1 MPYVRYN
8 LITFDS
14 EKRDA
19 MMPVFIGALDKAT
32 EITGPGMLR
41 AVRVHFDTA
50 QGADTFGSD
59 GNRLMLIGFYDD
71 KQTAEAARER
81 VKADFS
87 TLSEFVVGEPIVRE
101 GEIIWS
107 FDADGA
113 PSGSQVIPGYMRH
126 TVVGIDP
133 SKLDAIVAYAD
144 SAVGVVKSISGLRRI
159 RIAAVKSTPPFK
171 SEDRMIVSTAFDS
184 KEASDASS
192 EQTASIWS
200 GFAEFMAEDPER
212 RFVAGD
218 LIYAYNR

>member
-1 MPYVRYN
+1 MPYVRHN
-8 LITFDS
+8 LMTFDP

-19 MMPVFIGALDKAT
+19 MMSVLNTGLDRVN
-32 EITGPGMLR
+32 EIPGLR

-50 QGADTFGSD
+50 QGAD
-59 GNRLMLIGFYDD
+59 NRLVITGFYDD
-71 KQTAEAARER
+71 KQAAEAAQER
-81 VKADFS
+81 VKADLS

-126 TVVGIDP
+126 TVVSIDP

-144 SAVGVVKSISGLRRI
+144 SAVGSVKSISGLRRI

-192 EQTASIWS
+192 DQTASIWS

>member
-8 LITFDS
+8 LIAFDS
-14 EKRDA
+14 GKRDA
-19 MMPVFIGALDKAT
+19 MMPVLNRGLDKAN
-32 EITGPGMLR
+32 EIPGLR

-59 GNRLMLIGFYDD
+59 GNRLMIIGFYDD
-71 KQTAEAARER
+71 KQTADAARER

-113 PSGSQVIPGYMRH
+113 PSGNQVIPGYMRH
-126 TVVGIDP
+126 TVVSIDP
-133 SKLDAIVAYAD
+133 SKLDNIVAHAD
-144 SAVGVVKSISGLRRI
+144 TAVGALNSMSGLRRI
-159 RIAAVKSTPPFK
+159 RVAAVKSTPPFK

-200 GFAEFMAEDPER
+200 GFAEFMSEDPER

>member
-1 MPYVRYN
+1 MPYVRHN
-8 LITFDS
+8 LMTFDP

-19 MMPVFIGALDKAT
+19 MMSVLNSGLDRVN
-32 EITGPGMLR
+32 EIPGLR

-50 QGADTFGSD
+50 QGAD
-59 GNRLMLIGFYDD
+59 NRLVITGFYDD
-71 KQTAEAARER
+71 KQAAEAAQER
-81 VKADFS
+81 VKADLS

-126 TVVGIDP
+126 TVVSIDP

-192 EQTASIWS
+192 EQTAGIWS
-200 GFAEFMAEDPER
+200 GFAGFIAEDPER

>member
-8 LITFDS
+8 LIAFDS
-14 EKRDA
+14 GKRDA
-19 MMPVFIGALDKAT
+19 MMPVLNRGLDKAN
-32 EITGPGMLR
+32 EIPGLR

-59 GNRLMLIGFYDD
+59 GNRLMVIGFYDD
-71 KQTAEAARER
+71 NQTAEAARER

-87 TLSEFVVGEPIVRE
+87 TLCEFVVGEPIVRE
-101 GEIIWS
+101 GEILWS

-113 PSGSQVIPGYMRH
+113 PSGSKVIPGYMRH
-126 TVVGIDP
+126 TVVSIDP
-133 SKLDAIVAYAD
+133 SKINAIVAYAD
-144 SAVGVVKSISGLRRI
+144 SAVGALNSMSGLRRI
-159 RIAAVKSTPPFK
+159 RVAAVKSTPPFK

-218 LIYAYNR
+218 

>member
-1 MPYVRYN
+1 MPHVRHN
-8 LITFDS
+8 LITFDP

-19 MMPVFIGALDKAT
+19 MMSVLNTGLDKVN
-32 EITGPGMLR
+32 EIPGLR
-41 AVRVHFDTA
+41 AVRAHFDTA
-50 QGADTFGSD
+50 QGADTFGPA
-59 GNRLMLIGFYDD
+59 GNRLMITGFYDD

-81 VKADFS
+81 VKADLS

-126 TVVGIDP
+126 TVVSIDP
-133 SKLDAIVAYAD
+133 SKLDAIVACAD
-144 SAVGVVKSISGLRRI
+144 SAVGAVKSISGLRRI

-184 KEASDASS
+184 KEASDASL
-192 EQTASIWS
+192 EQTASIWA

-218 LIYAYNR
+218 LIYAYSR

>member
-14 EKRDA
+14 GKRDA
-19 MMPVFIGALDKAT
+19 MMPVLNRGLDKAN
-32 EITGPGMLR
+32 EIPGLR

-59 GNRLMLIGFYDD
+59 GNRLMIIGFYDD
-71 KQTAEAARER
+71 KQTAEAARVR

-126 TVVGIDP
+126 TVVSIDP

-159 RIAAVKSTPPFK
+159 RIATVKGPSQLYR
-171 SEDRMIVSTAFDS
+171 SEDRITVSSAFDS
-184 KEASDASS
+184 KEASDAAL
-192 EQTASIWS
+192 EQNASIWA
-200 GFAEFMAEDPER
+200 GMAEFMADDPER
-212 RFVAGD
+212 RIVAGD
-218 LIYAYNR
+218 LVYAYSR

>member
-1 MPYVRYN
+1 MPYVRHN
-8 LITFDS
+8 LMTFDT

-19 MMPVFIGALDKAT
+19 MISVLNTGLDRVN
-32 EITGPGMLR
+32 EIPGLR

-50 QGADTFGSD
+50 QGAD
-59 GNRLMLIGFYDD
+59 NRLVITGFYDD
-71 KQTAEAARER
+71 KQAAEAARER
-81 VKADFS
+81 VKADLS
-87 TLSEFVVGEPIVRE
+87 TLSEFVVGEPAVRE
-101 GEIIWS
+101 GGIIWS

-126 TVVGIDP
+126 TVVSIDP

-144 SAVGVVKSISGLRRI
+144 STVGAVKSISGLRRI

-192 EQTASIWS
+192 EQTAGIWS
-200 GFAEFMAEDPER
+200 GFAEFMTEEAYTRD
-212 RFVAGD
+212 GD
-218 LIYAYNR
+218 MVWSYDRE

>member
-1 MPYVRYN
+1 MVCHQSGGR
-8 LITFDS
+8 
-14 EKRDA
+14 
-19 MMPVFIGALDKAT
+19 
-32 EITGPGMLR
+32 LR

-59 GNRLMLIGFYDD
+59 GNRLMIIGFYDD

-126 TVVGIDP
+126 TVVSIDP
-133 SKLDAIVAYAD
+133 SKIDALVAYAD
-144 SAVGVVKSISGLRRI
+144 STVGTLNSISGLRRV
-159 RIAAVKSTPPFK
+159 RVAAVKGTPPYK
-171 SEDRMIVSTAFDS
+171 SEDRMQVTTAFDS
-184 KEASDASS
+184 KEAADAAS
-192 EQTASIWS
+192 EQTASIWA
-200 GFAEFMAEDPER
+200 GFAEFMADDPER
-212 RFVAGD
+212 RIVAGD

>member
-8 LITFDS
+8 LIAFDS
-14 EKRDA
+14 GKRDA
-19 MMPVFIGALDKAT
+19 MMPVLNRGLDKAN
-32 EITGPGMLR
+32 EIPGLR

-59 GNRLMLIGFYDD
+59 GNRLMIIGFYDD

-126 TVVGIDP
+126 TVVSIDP

-144 SAVGVVKSISGLRRI
+144 SAAVGAGKSISGLRRI

-192 EQTASIWS
+192 EQTAGIWS
-200 GFAEFMAEDPER
+200 GFAGFIAEDPER

>member
-1 MPYVRYN
+1 MPYVRHN
-8 LITFDS
+8 LMTFDP

-19 MMPVFIGALDKAT
+19 MMSVLNTGLDRVN
-32 EITGPGMLR
+32 EIPGLR

-50 QGADTFGSD
+50 QGAD
-59 GNRLMLIGFYDD
+59 NRLVITGFYDD
-71 KQTAEAARER
+71 KQAAEAARER
-81 VKADFS
+81 VKADLS

-113 PSGSQVIPGYMRH
+113 PSPSQVIPGYMRH
-126 TVVGIDP
+126 TVVSIDP

-144 SAVGVVKSISGLRRI
+144 STVGTVKSVSGLRRI
-159 RIAAVKSTPPFK
+159 RIAAVKGTPPFK

-184 KEASDASS
+184 KEAADAAL

-200 GFAEFMAEDPER
+200 GYAEFMAEDPER

-218 LIYAYNR
+218 LIYAYSR

>member
-1 MPYVRYN
+1 MPYVRHN
-8 LITFDS
+8 LMTFDP

-19 MMPVFIGALDKAT
+19 MMSVLNTGLDRVN
-32 EITGPGMLR
+32 EIPGLR

-50 QGADTFGSD
+50 QGAD
-59 GNRLMLIGFYDD
+59 NRLVITGFYDD
-71 KQTAEAARER
+71 KQAAEAAQER
-81 VKADFS
+81 VKADLS

-101 GEIIWS
+101 GEIIWA

-113 PSGSQVIPGYMRH
+113 PSPSQVIPGYMRH
-126 TVVGIDP
+126 TVVSIDP

-144 SAVGVVKSISGLRRI
+144 STVGTVKSVSGLRRI
-159 RIAAVKSTPPFK
+159 RIAAVKGTPPFK

-184 KEASDASS
+184 KEAADAAL

-200 GFAEFMAEDPER
+200 GYAEFMAEDPER